1 MYYMAKLQSVH
12 LSKVQTSGL
21 ARVGKA
27 ASVVDAVTAIKSRL
41 ALATLVTVQQ
51 VLDRTAV
58 SGVVLAGLAQANVL
72 TGADGTGRP
81 HCSVRSNFYLCTQA
95 DIDTFIAGLA
105 SLQTVEE
112 VQAAYYSFV
121 DEYAINGV
129 IWDNEESWKQRG
141 NQGTFT
147 GYLRADGTT
156 GDVSISGLTA
166 EKPAVVLAA
175 KKMPSLNASIPV
187 STPSGIPAPPQAG
200 SVPPPPPAAPAMKLL
215 NGTAYSAA
223 DLLANNYTQAQ
234 IDALPNA

>member
-1 MYYMAKLQSVH
+1 MAKLQTVH

-27 ASVVDAVTAIKSRL
+27 ASAADAVIAIKARL
-41 ALATLVTVQQ
+41 NLATLITVQQ

-95 DIDTFIAGLA
+95 DIDTFVAGLA
-105 SLQTVEE
+105 ALQSVDQ
-112 VQAAYYSFV
+112 VQAAYYAFV
-121 DEYAINGV
+121 DEFAINGV
-129 IWDNEESWKQRG
+129 IWDNETAWAQRG

-147 GYLRADGTT
+147 GYLRADATT

-175 KKMPSLNASIPV
+175 KKMPSLSASIPV
-187 STPSGIPAPPQAG
+187 QGASIPTSTGMPT
-200 SVPPPPPAAPAMKLL
+200 PPAAPQAPVMKLY
-215 NGTAYSAA
+215 NGAAYSAA
-223 DLLANNYTQAQ
+223 DLLANGWQQSA

>member
-1 MYYMAKLQSVH
+1 MAKLQTVH

-27 ASVVDAVTAIKSRL
+27 ASAADAAIAIKARL
-41 ALATLVTVQQ
+41 NLATLVTVQQ

-81 HCSVRSNFYLCTQA
+81 HCAVRSNFYLCTQA
-95 DIDTFIAGLA
+95 DIDTFVA
-105 SLQTVEE
+105 SLAALQSVDQ
-112 VQAAYYSFV
+112 VQAAYYAFV
-121 DEYAINGV
+121 DEFAINGV
-129 IWDNEESWKQRG
+129 IWDNETAWSQRG

-147 GYLRADGTT
+147 GYLRADATT

-175 KKMPSLNASIPV
+175 KKMPSLSASIPV
-187 STPSGIPAPPQAG
+187 APSANIPTPSGMPT
-200 SVPPPPPAAPAMKLL
+200 PPPAPQAPAMKAY
-215 NGTAYSAA
+215 NGTAYSPA
-223 DLLANNYTQAQ
+223 DLLAAGWQQSA

>member
-1 MYYMAKLQSVH
+1 MAKLNSAH

-21 ARVGKA
+21 ARV
-27 ASVVDAVTAIKSRL
+27 SRVSTVLEAVTAIKSRL

-72 TGADGTGRP
+72 TGSDGTGRP

-95 DIDTFIAGLA
+95 EIDTFVAGLA
-105 SLQTVEE
+105 GLGTVEE
-112 VQAAYYSFV
+112 VQTAYYAFV
-121 DEYAINGV
+121 DEFAINGV
-129 IWDNEESWKQRG
+129 IWDNETAWSQRG

-166 EKPAVVLAA
+166 EKPTVVLAA
-175 KKMPSLNASIPV
+175 KKMPSLSASIPV
-187 STPSGIPAPPQAG
+187 APSVNIPAPSGMPT
-200 SVPPPPPAAPAMKLL
+200 PPAPQAPAMKAY
-215 NGTAYSAA
+215 NGTAYSPA
-223 DLLANNYTQAQ
+223 DLLAAGWQQAA

>member
-1 MYYMAKLQSVH
+1 MAKLQSVH

-187 STPSGIPAPPQAG
+187 APAASVPPPPQAG
-200 SVPPPPPAAPAMKLL
+200 SVPPPPPAPAMKLL